1 MQFYSGT
8 SVAPIGNMLN
18 KVLHCMFVGRP
29 IPSYAGGKTLSDWL
43 QLDSGQMGSL
53 LILGVILI
61 AGSAGGWIARRF
73 RIPSI
78 TGNIIAG
85 AALAVTIFHHTEVA
99 RELQALSSFAIGL
112 IAVTAGGHFSY
123 RRIHNSLKRILF
135 ISLFEAFGAIIVVF
149 VALKTFGVDTHV
161 ALLLGCLAAS
171 TAPATTVALIR
182 ENYAKGPFVKTLLA
196 CVSVDSSICIL
207 VFAFVHSLLASLY
220 AHGGMA
226 VGFGEGLQ
234 QMLWQLIGSGGLAI
248 LLGYTTSLLFDHHK
262 FHDFSV
268 LLVSI
273 LIAVD
278 LSFLVGFSPLLTCLF
293 FGAYLGNSSPRNEEQ
308 LNALDPIEPMLYTA
322 FFTLAGAAVHLEILV
337 DAGLLCGLYVV
348 ARLLGKGMGAWI
360 GATLAGSTNRIRH
373 NIPLGFVPQAG
384 VALGLVV
391 ILQGD
396 PRIPVEISHVVGTVV
411 LAAVTIN
418 EIIGPFITRAALH
431 RAKET
436 NLDRPRLVEFL
447 DEEFILPRLEA
458 DDQWEA
464 LEKLVEFYARTH
476 KISAETHQHILETVI
491 EREKESSTGI
501 GKGAAIPH
509 GRVDYGDKIQGVL
522 ALCPTGVPFDAYDEE
537 PVHLMVLIVT
547 PKDHEQRHLEVLAS
561 LSSMMS
567 NPVIRPRL
575 MAAVDANDAWEV
587 IEGEESRS
595 INYFLE
601 ADEEDGNGR
610 SGSA

>member
-1 MQFYSGT
+1 
-8 SVAPIGNMLN
+8 
-18 KVLHCMFVGRP
+18 
-29 IPSYAGGKTLSDWL
+29 
-43 QLDSGQMGSL
+43 MGPL

-61 AGSAGGWIARRF
+61 AGSAGGWIARRL
-73 RIPSI
+73 RVPSI

-85 AALAVTIFHHTEVA
+85 AILALAVFHHTDVA
-99 RELQALSSFAIGL
+99 REMQALSSFAIGL

-123 RRIHNSLKRILF
+123 RRIHNSLRRILF
-135 ISLFEAFGAIIVVF
+135 ISLLESFGAIIVVF
-149 VALKTFGVDTHV
+149 IALKAFGIDTHV
-161 ALLLGCLAAS
+161 AMLLGCLAAS

-182 ENYAKGPFVKTLLA
+182 ENRAKGPFVKTLLA
-196 CVSVDSSICIL
+196 CVSVDSSVCIL
-207 VFAFVHSLLASLY
+207 VFAFAHSLLASLY
-220 AHGGMA
+220 AHGEMS
-226 VGFGEGLQ
+226 VGFSAGMQ
-234 QMLWQLIGSGGLAI
+234 QMLWQLVGSASLAV
-248 LLGYTTSLLFDHHK
+248 LLGYAVSLLFDNHR

-278 LSFLVGFSPLLTCLF
+278 LSYLVGFSPLLTCLF

-308 LNALDPIEPMLYTA
+308 LSSLDPIEPMLYTA
-322 FFTLAGAAVHLEILV
+322 FFTLAGAAVHIEILR
-337 DAGLLCGLYVV
+337 DAGFLCLVYIL
-348 ARLLGKGMGAWI
+348 ARMAGKSAGAYLGANLAN
-360 GATLAGSTNRIRH
+360 ATPRIRN

-396 PRIPVEISHVVGTVV
+396 TRIPAEVSHLVGTVV

-418 EIIGPFITRAALH
+418 EIIGPFFTRWALQ

-447 DEEFILPRLEA
+447 DEEFILPRLTAENR
-458 DDQWEA
+458 WEA
-464 LEKLVEFYARTH
+464 LEKLVDFYAKTH
-476 KISAETHQHILETVI
+476 KVSQYEREHILATVQ
-491 EREKESSTGI
+491 EREMEASTGI

-509 GRVDYGDKIQGVL
+509 GRVDHGDKIQGVL
-522 ALCPTGVPFDAYDEE
+522 ALCPDGVPFESYDDE
-537 PVHLMVLIVT
+537 PVRLMVLIVT
-547 PKDHEQRHLEVLAS
+547 PKEHEKRHLEVLAS

-601 ADEEDGNGR
+601 VEDEDSNGNSKGVR
-610 SGSA
+610 PPEA